1 MFSIPRG
8 IAVPDRAHRH
18 GNAPWPWV
26 ASPSVSIKYYA
37 HFLVD
42 EPDPRGLQEYRGV
55 VELDALP
62 RRTGRELREAAH
74 IIARNM
80 GRQMRDVK
88 VLQWARLH

>member
-1 MFSIPRG
+1 MT
-8 IAVPDRAHRH
+8 
-18 GNAPWPWV
+18 
-26 ASPSVSIKYYA
+26 IKYYA

-55 VELDALP
+55 VELDGQP
-62 RRTGRELREAAH
+62 RRGSRELREVAL

-80 GRQMRDVK
+80 GRQLREVK

>member
-1 MFSIPRG
+1 M
-8 IAVPDRAHRH
+8 A
-18 GNAPWPWV
+18 
-26 ASPSVSIKYYA
+26 IKYYA

-55 VELDALP
+55 VVLDGLP
-62 RRTGRELREAAH
+62 RRSGRELREAAN

-80 GRQMRDVK
+80 GRSQRDVK

>member
-1 MFSIPRG
+1 M
-8 IAVPDRAHRH
+8 A
-18 GNAPWPWV
+18 
-26 ASPSVSIKYYA
+26 IKYYA

-55 VELDALP
+55 VELDGQP
-62 RRTGRELREAAH
+62 RRGARELREAAH

-80 GRQMRDVK
+80 GRQLRDVK

>member
-1 MFSIPRG
+1 M
-8 IAVPDRAHRH
+8 A
-18 GNAPWPWV
+18 
-26 ASPSVSIKYYA
+26 IKFYA

-55 VELDALP
+55 VELDGLP
-62 RRTGRELREAAH
+62 RRSGRELREAAN

-80 GRQMRDVK
+80 GRSQRDVK

>member
-1 MFSIPRG
+1 M
-8 IAVPDRAHRH
+8 A
-18 GNAPWPWV
+18 
-26 ASPSVSIKYYA
+26 IKYYA
-37 HFLVD
+37 HFLVE

-80 GRQMRDVK
+80 GRQLRDVK